1 MAEVVDVFKSVVDDC
16 INEDVVMVVSNVDVE
31 EAEGVF
37 CIDESEALVTK
48 DPLLEMLLPEFML
61 NVKMKLLEPVVLALL
76 PIEELLIRT
85 LVAIELPTTVLVE
98 RDVLESTLLTAALVH
113 ETLGATEVPI
123 EADVDTCVV
132 DGSSESVEAIA
143 EDDVVEV
150 EIEAD
155 DRDVKVVDPIVMDAL
170 LLSVAEDIDDAVDD
184 SEDDD
189 DIASLY
195 ISRR

>member
-132 DGSSESVEAIA
+132 DGSSESVEAVA

>member
-1 MAEVVDVFKSVVDDC
+1 MDVFKSVVDDC